1 MIYGSKVST
10 VRIDESGYFLT
21 LPSEAKAAVADK
33 EPAAQLRATELAG
46 YILRVPPVF
55 FPFIGQARLERIL

>member
-1 MIYGSKVST
+1 MICGSKVST

-21 LPSEAKAAVADK
+21 LPSEAKAAAADK

-46 YILRVPPVF
+46 YILRVPRF
-55 FPFIGQARLERIL
+55 SFPLSGRHA